1 MRRPMQAL
9 PGLICGRGSHVAIAP
24 LAAQRGQQ
32 GPPARAA
39 QAVRAGGRE
48 HGGRPSRRVLRRAR
62 DDDGGGRPGLLDLGV
77 HAPPGHDRG
86 RRHRTCSSCRPCCRG
101 RSIRTATSRSSAR
114 SRTSIPE
121 EIAKKDKN
129 VKVDLAADVLAK
141 YKGQPVLVASSVI
154 NKGMID
160 LTKRMPPPMT
170 ADDEALST
178 IMKKRRTGVRR
189 AAQRRPGIEG
199 RRGRGQG
206 VELKQAFA
214 DTEAFWKS
222 HGKADA
228 TGWAADA
235 RKQAEAIEKDASGG
249 KWDAVKASA
258 GTLGQQCQA
267 CHTAYRERFDDGS
280 FRIKKAG

>member
-1 MRRPMQAL
+1 MRRSMQAL
-9 PGLICGRGSHVAIAP
+9 PGLTAAAALLVAIAP

-32 GPPARAA
+32 GPPAPPPKPFVPVAA
-39 QAVRAGGRE
+39 STVIAHPDAYYGERVTMTAAVGQVLSTSAFTLHQDTTAGAGTE
-48 HGGRPSRRVLRRAR
+48 VLVLSPVLQ
-62 DDDGGGRPGLLDLGV
+62 GPLDPNGYVTVLGEIS
-77 HAPPGHDRG
+77 HLD
-86 RRHRTCSSCRPCCRG
+86 
-101 RSIRTATSRSSAR
+101 
-114 SRTSIPE
+114 PE

-129 VKVDLAADVLAK
+129 VKVDLAADVLTK

-170 ADDEALST
+170 ADDEALSA
-178 IMKKRRTGVRR
+178 IMKKVGPAFAALRNGVQASKAD
-189 AAQRRPGIEG
+189 AAVPKA
-199 RRGRGQG
+199 

-228 TGWAADA
+228 AGWAAAA